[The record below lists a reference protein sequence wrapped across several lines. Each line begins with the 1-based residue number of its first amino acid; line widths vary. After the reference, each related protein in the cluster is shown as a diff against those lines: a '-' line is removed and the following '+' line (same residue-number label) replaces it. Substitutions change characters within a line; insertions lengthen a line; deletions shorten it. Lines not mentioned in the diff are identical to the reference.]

1 MTPGCAPPTLR
12 SMPATRITERHV
24 EVGGHTLRVRD
35 AGDPEGRP
43 LVYFHGTPSCRLEP
57 AFADRP
63 AAELGVR
70 LVSFDRPGYGESPP
84 VPFSLGSVARDT
96 AVVADQLGIDRFAT
110 HGQSGGGP
118 FSLACAAVLGDR
130 VTRCG
135 VTAGPAPFQ
144 QAPGL
149 LDVLD
154 DNDRAA
160 VALLPDE
167 EAAARR
173 FAVGFD
179 VYRQLGHATDAQIV
193 TGFRALGSRRDG
205 ELLDRPELASAL
217 AGSLRGAMAH
227 GTSGA
232 GWDNVAWVGPWD
244 IDLGAIRR
252 PVFLWYADED
262 TFAPPVH
269 GEWLDE
275 HLPTATLVIR
285 SREGHMA
292 VMEHAREILETLTA
306 D

>member
-1 MTPGCAPPTLR
+1 MT
-12 SMPATRITERHV
+12 ATTVRECEV
-24 EVGGHTLRVRD
+24 DVGGHTLKVRE
-35 AGDPEGRP
+35 AGDPDGKP

-63 AAELGVR
+63 AAELGIR
-70 LVSFDRPGYGESPP
+70 LVSFDRPGYGESPA
-84 VPFSLGSVARDT
+84 VPFSLALIARDT
-96 AVVADQLGIDRFAT
+96 ALVADALGIERFAT

-144 QAPGL
+144 EVPGL

-160 VALLPDE
+160 LALLPDE
-167 EAAARR
+167 EAAARQ

-179 VYRQLGHATDAQIV
+179 VFRQLGRATDAAIV
-193 TGFRALGSRRDG
+193 AGFKTMSSRRDG
-205 ELLDRPELASAL
+205 EVLDRPEP
-217 AGSLRGAMAH
+217 AMALIGALRAALVH

-244 IDLGAIRR
+244 IDLAAIRQ

-262 TFAPPVH
+262 TFAAPVN

-275 HLPTATLVIR
+275 HLPTATFVLR
-285 SREGHMA
+285 EGEGHMS
-292 VMEHAREILETLTA
+292 VMEHASEILETLTG

>member
-1 MTPGCAPPTLR
+1 MT
-12 SMPATRITERHV
+12 ATKVRECEV
-24 EVGGHTLRVRD
+24 DVGGHTLKVRE
-35 AGDPEGRP
+35 AGDPDGKP

-70 LVSFDRPGYGESPP
+70 LVSFDRPGYGASPA
-84 VPFSLGSVARDT
+84 VPFSLASIARDT
-96 AVVADQLGIDRFAT
+96 GLVADALGIERFAT
-110 HGQSGGGP
+110 NGQSGGGP

-144 QAPGL
+144 EVPGL

-154 DNDRAA
+154 DNDQAA
-160 VALLPDE
+160 LALLPDD
-167 EAAARR
+167 EAAARQ
-173 FAVGFD
+173 FGVGFD
-179 VYRQLGHATDAQIV
+179 VFRQLGRATDEQIV
-193 TGFRALGSRRDG
+193 AGFKTMTSRRDG
-205 ELLDRPELASAL
+205 ELLDRPDLGSAL
-217 AGSLRGAMAH
+217 AGALRAALVQ

-244 IDLGAIRR
+244 IDLAAIRQ
-252 PVFLWYADED
+252 PVFLWYAEED
-262 TFAPPVH
+262 TFAPPVN

-275 HLPTATLVIR
+275 HLPTATFSLR
-285 SREGHMA
+285 EGEGHMS
-292 VMEHAREILETLTA
+292 VMEHVSEILETLTG

>member
-1 MTPGCAPPTLR
+1 MTA
-12 SMPATRITERHV
+12 ITVRECEV
-24 EVGGHTLRVRD
+24 DVGGHTLQVRE
-35 AGDPEGRP
+35 AGDPDGKP

-63 AAELGVR
+63 AAELGIR
-70 LVSFDRPGYGESPP
+70 LVSFDRPGYGESPA
-84 VPFSLGSVARDT
+84 VPFSLASIARDT
-96 AVVADQLGIDRFAT
+96 ALVADALGIERFAT

-144 QAPGL
+144 EVPGL

-160 VALLPDE
+160 LALLPDE
-167 EAAARR
+167 EAAARQ

-179 VYRQLGHATDAQIV
+179 VFRQLGRATDAAIV
-193 TGFRALGSRRDG
+193 AGFKTMSSRRDS
-205 ELLDRPELASAL
+205 EVLDRPEPASAL
-217 AGSLRGAMAH
+217 IGALRAALVH

-244 IDLGAIRR
+244 IDLAAIRQ

-262 TFAPPVH
+262 TFAAPVN

-275 HLPTATLVIR
+275 HLPTATFVLR
-285 SREGHMA
+285 EGEGHMS
-292 VMEHAREILETLTA
+292 VMEHASEILATLTGE
-306 D
+306 